1 MKHYCKCGELIAE
14 IKNLNVFSTFGRRT
28 WLEGMILKIKC
39 KKCREITG
47 IDLKKYKEG
56 QKMRK
61 LKLTGVKGNEIL
73 LIETENKTV
82 VEIEKMVSFLPFN
95 MEQTKEFLKKIGIIK

>member
-1 MKHYCKCGELIAE
+1 MKHYCKCGDLIAE

-28 WLEGMILKIKC
+28 WLEGMILKVKC
-39 KKCREITG
+39 KKCRETTE

-95 MEQTKEFLKKIGIIK
+95 MEQTKEFLRKIGVVK